1 MEDGDEKVELMK
13 RRDEEKEKVSQFV
26 CSRLPEFA
34 MEGVVEKCLTLI
46 RFSKGNE
53 NRLSL
58 AVVGHPF
65 LNLSAEVLVLL
76 SFFLSSASLKMK

>member
-1 MEDGDEKVELMK
+1 MEDGDEEVELMK

-34 MEGVVEKCLTLI
+34 MEGLVEKCLTLI

-53 NRLSL
+53 NRPSSMLSR
-58 AVVGHPF
+58 GRNPF
-65 LNLSAEVLVLL
+65 W
-76 SFFLSSASLKMK
+76 M